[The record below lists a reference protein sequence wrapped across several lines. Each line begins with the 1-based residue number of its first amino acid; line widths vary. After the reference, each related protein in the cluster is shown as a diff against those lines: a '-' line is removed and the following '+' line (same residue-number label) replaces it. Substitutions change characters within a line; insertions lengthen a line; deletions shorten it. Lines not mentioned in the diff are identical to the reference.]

1 MTSALT
7 ALNFPVKTTS
17 NTTKYCNQIEYY
29 YTMRYTLH
37 SFTYSTFFFHF
48 RSIADKSNEKK
59 TFGIM
64 TKMFQLMRR
73 SFFYVRTNML
83 SGIVAV
89 LLLCYW
95 STNQS
100 STNNNWMET
109 KTTEKKNSFND
120 EDEQKLNTYLTE
132 SQYFNVGNF
141 QSIICFT
148 RNIDTVCTAS
158 KL

>member
-1 MTSALT
+1 
-7 ALNFPVKTTS
+7 
-17 NTTKYCNQIEYY
+17 
-29 YTMRYTLH
+29 
-37 SFTYSTFFFHF
+37 
-48 RSIADKSNEKK
+48 
-59 TFGIM
+59 
-64 TKMFQLMRR
+64 
-73 SFFYVRTNML
+73 
-83 SGIVAV
+83 
-89 LLLCYW
+89 
-95 STNQS
+95 
-100 STNNNWMET
+100 MET